1 MEKRTRSVAE
11 DGNPIVR
18 SFAGKERNRSEGSA
32 EDGRECATKG
42 TTEVGLKSDGMQE
55 EGAEHLHAAR
65 AGLGSEDAQE
75 Q

>member
-18 SFAGKERNRSEGSA
+18 SFTGKERNRSEGSA
-32 EDGRECATKG
+32 EDGRERTAKG
-42 TTEVGLKSDGMQE
+42 TTEVGLRSDGMQE
-55 EGAEHLHAAR
+55 EGAEHSHAAR

-75 Q
+75 R